1 MEPKRLFRSRDDRWI
16 AGVCGGLARF
26 FGVDPLPIRLAFVA
40 LSLWEGVGVLIY
52 LVMLLVIPEEAS
64 TQVVTD
70 PIIPQEHSQE
80 DPEARRL
87 RTLGVILL
95 LGGVYLLIRT
105 INVLPPAGERAAAL
119 FLIVG
124 GLLILLLR
132 PGRI

>member
-26 FGVDPLPIRLAFVA
+26 FSVDPLPIRLAFVA

-105 INVLPPAGERAAAL
+105 INVLSPAGERAAAL
-119 FLIVG
+119 LLIVG